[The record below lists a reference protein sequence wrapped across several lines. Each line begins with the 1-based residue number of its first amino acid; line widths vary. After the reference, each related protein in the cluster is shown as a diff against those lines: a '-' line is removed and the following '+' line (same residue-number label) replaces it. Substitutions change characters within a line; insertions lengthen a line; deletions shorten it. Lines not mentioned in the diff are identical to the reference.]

1 MNISDLLHE
10 RELLKSRLEKMI
22 YGSIEIREHNG
33 RQYIYVHYRDDRI
46 KRSKYAGEF
55 SNVLYNVIIENNTLA
70 KQYKKRIKEI
80 NKKLDSINY
89 SARDLNENVLINV
102 ALARRNMVDSIY
114 KQAMLEV
121 VATTYSDT
129 ENIVNGGKVMNM
141 TSNDIAKVINLKR
154 AWEFILNDGVISY
167 PTNYAI
173 LCQINSIIEDGF
185 SCVAGRLRSVPV
197 TIGGSTYMPPMP
209 IEQMIKDDLDKI
221 LNLNNDVIDV
231 TIELLLYVMKKQL
244 FLAGNKRTAVII
256 ANHYLISHGG
266 GIIVVPAEIVSEYQ
280 KLLILYYEDRSD
292 DIKLF
297 LKNKCWINV

>member
-1 MNISDLLHE
+1 
-10 RELLKSRLEKMI
+10 
-22 YGSIEIREHNG
+22 
-33 RQYIYVHYRDDRI
+33 
-46 KRSKYAGEF
+46 
-55 SNVLYNVIIENNTLA
+55 
-70 KQYKKRIKEI
+70 
-80 NKKLDSINY
+80 
-89 SARDLNENVLINV
+89 
-102 ALARRNMVDSIY
+102 MVDSIY

-197 TIGGSTYMPPMP
+197 
-209 IEQMIKDDLDKI
+209 
-221 LNLNNDVIDV
+221 
-231 TIELLLYVMKKQL
+231 
-244 FLAGNKRTAVII
+244 II

-266 GIIVVPAEIVSEYQ
+266 EIIVVPAELVSEYK

>member
-33 RQYIYVHYRDDRI
+33 RQYIYVHYRDDGI

-89 SARDLNENVLINV
+89 SARDLNEKVLINV

-114 KQAMLEV
+114 KQAMLEG

-244 FLAGNKRTAVII
+244 FLDGNKRTAVII

-266 GIIVVPAEIVSEYQ
+266 GIIVVPAELVFEYK

>member
-1 MNISDLLHE
+1 
-10 RELLKSRLEKMI
+10 
-22 YGSIEIREHNG
+22 
-33 RQYIYVHYRDDRI
+33 
-46 KRSKYAGEF
+46 
-55 SNVLYNVIIENNTLA
+55 
-70 KQYKKRIKEI
+70 
-80 NKKLDSINY
+80 
-89 SARDLNENVLINV
+89 
-102 ALARRNMVDSIY
+102 MVDSIY
-114 KQAMLEV
+114 KQAMLEG

-197 TIGGSTYMPPMP
+197 TIGGSTYMPPML

-244 FLAGNKRTAVII
+244 FLDGNKRTAVII

-266 GIIVVPAEIVSEYQ
+266 IIVVPAELVSEYK
-280 KLLILYYEDRSD
+280 KLLIMKTEVM
-292 DIKLF
+292 I
-297 LKNKCWINV
+297 

>member
-1 MNISDLLHE
+1 
-10 RELLKSRLEKMI
+10 
-22 YGSIEIREHNG
+22 
-33 RQYIYVHYRDDRI
+33 
-46 KRSKYAGEF
+46 
-55 SNVLYNVIIENNTLA
+55 
-70 KQYKKRIKEI
+70 
-80 NKKLDSINY
+80 
-89 SARDLNENVLINV
+89 
-102 ALARRNMVDSIY
+102 MVDSIY

-197 TIGGSTYMPPMP
+197 TIGGFTYMPPMP

-221 LNLNNDVIDV
+221 LNLNKDVIDV
-231 TIELLLYVMKKQL
+231 TIELLLNVMKKQL
-244 FLAGNKRTAVII
+244 FLDGNKRTAVII

-266 GIIVVPAEIVSEYQ
+266 GIIVVPAELVSEYK

-297 LKNKCWINV
+297 LKNKRWINV

>member
-1 MNISDLLHE
+1 
-10 RELLKSRLEKMI
+10 
-22 YGSIEIREHNG
+22 
-33 RQYIYVHYRDDRI
+33 
-46 KRSKYAGEF
+46 
-55 SNVLYNVIIENNTLA
+55 
-70 KQYKKRIKEI
+70 
-80 NKKLDSINY
+80 
-89 SARDLNENVLINV
+89 
-102 ALARRNMVDSIY
+102 MVDSIY

-154 AWEFILNDGVISY
+154 SWEFILNDGVISY
-167 PTNYAI
+167 PKNYAI

-185 SCVAGRLRSVPV
+185 SCVAVRLRSVPV

-209 IEQMIKDDLDKI
+209 IEQMIRDDLDKI

-244 FLAGNKRTAVII
+244 FLDGNKRTAVII

-266 GIIVVPAEIVSEYQ
+266 IIVVPAELVSEYK

>member
-1 MNISDLLHE
+1 
-10 RELLKSRLEKMI
+10 
-22 YGSIEIREHNG
+22 
-33 RQYIYVHYRDDRI
+33 
-46 KRSKYAGEF
+46 
-55 SNVLYNVIIENNTLA
+55 
-70 KQYKKRIKEI
+70 
-80 NKKLDSINY
+80 
-89 SARDLNENVLINV
+89 
-102 ALARRNMVDSIY
+102 MVDSIY
-114 KQAMLEV
+114 KQAMLEG

-141 TSNDIAKVINLKR
+141 TSNDITKVINLKR

-244 FLAGNKRTAVII
+244 FLDGNKRTAV
-256 ANHYLISHGG
+256 
-266 GIIVVPAEIVSEYQ
+266 VVPAELVSEYK

>member
-1 MNISDLLHE
+1 
-10 RELLKSRLEKMI
+10 
-22 YGSIEIREHNG
+22 
-33 RQYIYVHYRDDRI
+33 
-46 KRSKYAGEF
+46 
-55 SNVLYNVIIENNTLA
+55 
-70 KQYKKRIKEI
+70 
-80 NKKLDSINY
+80 
-89 SARDLNENVLINV
+89 
-102 ALARRNMVDSIY
+102 MVDSTY
-114 KQAMLEV
+114 KQAMLEG

-185 SCVAGRLRSVPV
+185 SCIAGRLRSVPV

-244 FLAGNKRTAVII
+244 FLDGNKRTAVII

-266 GIIVVPAEIVSEYQ
+266 GIIVVPAELVSEYK